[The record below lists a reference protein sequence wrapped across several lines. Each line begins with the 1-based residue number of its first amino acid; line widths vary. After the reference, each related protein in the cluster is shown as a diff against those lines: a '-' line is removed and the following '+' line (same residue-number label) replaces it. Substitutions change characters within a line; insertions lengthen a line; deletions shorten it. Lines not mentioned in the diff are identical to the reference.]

1 MGDDRRTKLG
11 PGAVS
16 FEYHLTS
23 KRVVLTYPHP
33 CPCTVIHLVEKTE
46 THAPIDIML
55 PLISRFNPI
64 G

>member
-23 KRVVLTYPHP
+23 KRVVLAYPHP

-46 THAPIDIML
+46 THTQDMFPS
-55 PLISRFNPI
+55 ISRFNPI
-64 G
+64 E